1 MIRTAAFGA
10 LVAAVLAAFAAGAR
24 ADTFAV
30 VPDQQPLA
38 SAPLPSAGVP
48 NAAGSI
54 VMPPDLSTP
63 PSTHSQLSLADLES
77 LWQRAGAAYGISW
90 QVLGAIN
97 KIESNFGQ
105 NMGPSSAGA
114 VGWMQ
119 FMPSTWE
126 RWGVDANGDGVA
138 DPWNPDDAVFA
149 AARYLAAA
157 GGATDIRSAIFSYNH
172 ATWYVDD
179 VLQMAG
185 LIGSGDTAA
194 TPVLDQ
200 LGERVARL
208 RDRVEQLE
216 RRIAAART
224 KADSL
229 DATVTRLL
237 RHAASRRLLSDK
249 LDIRMHAAHVELRRS
264 QATADVERLRTLLD
278 QAQADLRTP
287 QALPASSFAGGL
299 GTSIAAPAAPGSLVY
314 PLGQT
319 GQLIGFPY
327 QGTHLLYGNWE
338 SDNAVDISAPIG
350 TPVYAVAAGTIGSQI
365 GSLGSGDPR
374 LQGERLHLVTA
385 TDEFYYAHLSVI
397 VVRAGQTVQA
407 GQLLGYSGAA
417 NGVAHLHFAE
427 RDTADAERTGTAGG
441 THWYDYIAAAG
452 SSSPLDTSAASQPV
466 AFGAPSPTARVF
478 AVVPTS

>member
-1 MIRTAAFGA
+1 LGA
-10 LVAAVLAAFAAGAR
+10 LVASVLSALAANAR
-24 ADTFAV
+24 ADTFAI
-30 VPDQQPLA
+30 VPDQQPTA
-38 SAPLPSAGVP
+38 TATLPSAGIP
-48 NAAGSI
+48 NQSGS
-54 VMPPDLSTP
+54 VVLPPNLSTP
-63 PSTHSQLSLADLES
+63 PSTHAQLSLTDLES

-97 KIESNFGQ
+97 KIESNYGE

-119 FMPSTWE
+119 FMPSTWQ

-157 GGATDIRSAIFSYNH
+157 GGATDIRSAIYSYNH
-172 ATWYVDD
+172 ATWYVND

-185 LIGSGDTAA
+185 LIGSGAA
-194 TPVLDQ
+194 TATPALDQ
-200 LGERVARL
+200 LGERVAQL
-208 RDRVEQLE
+208 RGRVDQL
-216 RRIAAART
+216 RRSLTAAR
-224 KADSL
+224 ARVDSL
-229 DATVTRLL
+229 GGDVARLL
-237 RHAASRRLLSDK
+237 QRAGKQRLLSDE

-264 QATADVERLRTLLD
+264 QATANVERLRTLLD
-278 QAQADLRTP
+278 QAETDLRTP
-287 QALPASSFAGGL
+287 EPLPASSFAGGL
-299 GTSIAAPAAPGSLVY
+299 GTAIAAPSAPGSLVY
-314 PLGQT
+314 PLGQP
-319 GQLIGFPY
+319 GRLIGFPY

-365 GSLGSGDPR
+365 GALGSGDPH

-385 TDEFYYAHLSVI
+385 TDEYYYAHLSLI
-397 VVRAGQTVQA
+397 VVRPGQTVQA
-407 GQLLGYSGAA
+407 GQLLGYSGEA

-427 RDTADAERTGTAGG
+427 RDTADAERTDTTGA

-452 SSSPLDTSAASQPV
+452 SASPVATASMAQPV
-466 AFGAPSPTARVF
+466 AFQAPAPRVF
-478 AVVPTS
+478 AVVPNR